1 MTRAQIIHTHA
12 LAHSFPKIRQRFLPS
27 KSHNVSIKPILAEP
41 QSLRRSRSLLKLAAS
56 CHGCSTQLYG
66 FLMQKKDCLV
76 IHAPSSWDTTLSS
89 LSNDEWTHSI
99 YNICF
104 ISSSVYSISAVG
116 VWCCLSSCHPDFM
129 SNFKFIVKMYAVK
142 NLFRLNFS
150 YFLFQFNSYFLWR
163 WRFFFILIVFIFSI
177 LLRVCVQ
184 YARFWNV
191 EEDDVELCAGS

>member
-1 MTRAQIIHTHA
+1 MKYGNANTTPLGIICSNLINVKIVLMTRAQIIHTHA

-41 QSLRRSRSLLKLAAS
+41 QSLRRSRSLLKLAAC

-150 YFLFQFNSYFLWR
+150 YFLF
-163 WRFFFILIVFIFSI
+163 LISI
-177 LLRVCVQ
+177 LLI
-184 YARFWNV
+184 FFGGGGFF
-191 EEDDVELCAGS
+191 LS

>member
-1 MTRAQIIHTHA
+1 MKYGNANTTPLGIICSNLINVKIVLMTRAQIIHTHA

-27 KSHNVSIKPILAEP
+27 KSHNVSIKPILDEP
-41 QSLRRSRSLLKLAAS
+41 QSLWRSRSLLKLAAS

-104 ISSSVYSISAVG
+104 ISTSVYSISAVG
-116 VWCCLSSCHPDFM
+116 VACLHVIPTSCQISNLSSKCMP
-129 SNFKFIVKMYAVK
+129 
-142 NLFRLNFS
+142 
-150 YFLFQFNSYFLWR
+150 
-163 WRFFFILIVFIFSI
+163 
-177 LLRVCVQ
+177 
-184 YARFWNV
+184 
-191 EEDDVELCAGS
+191 